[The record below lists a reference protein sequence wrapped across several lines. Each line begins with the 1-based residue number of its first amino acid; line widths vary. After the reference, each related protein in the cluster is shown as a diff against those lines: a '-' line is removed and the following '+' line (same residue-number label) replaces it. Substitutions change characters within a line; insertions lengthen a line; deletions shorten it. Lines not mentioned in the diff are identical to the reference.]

1 MSILCSLNTLVG
13 NPLISGTASTYL
25 LMTYDLILDFLLSQH
40 KLNLNH
46 NVFEMNIFLGV
57 IGVEYC
63 QHIPAV

>member
-1 MSILCSLNTLVG
+1 LV
-13 NPLISGTASTYL
+13 SGTASTYL

-40 KLNLNH
+40 KLNLND

-63 QHIPAV
+63 